1 VIARLDGT
9 LVERYVAG
17 SSPRVVVD
25 CGGVGYEVV
34 CSLYTLAG
42 LPADGE
48 HVVLRIYTHA
58 TENRVAL
65 FGFLEPEERALFD
78 LLITVKNVG
87 PTTAIA
93 ILSGS
98 SPRDMAA
105 LIAREDV
112 VGLTRIKGVGKKSAE
127 LLVVELHD
135 RCQELLVAWDAANGL
150 RPVVAAGLATGPG
163 RGGRKRAGTGHPLT
177 DEVMTALVGMGWSS
191 HEAEAAV
198 SDLPVPPEATIEQ
211 LLRQALRSMPR

>member
-1 VIARLDGT
+1 MIARLEGV
-9 LVERYVAG
+9 LIERDP
-17 SSPRVVVD
+17 PRVVVD
-25 CGGVGYEVV
+25 CNGIGYEVV
-34 CSLYTLAG
+34 CSAYTLAG

-48 HVVLRIYTHA
+48 RVTLRVFTHA

-65 FGFLEPEERALFD
+65 FGFHEAQERALFD

-98 SPRDMAA
+98 SPHDMAR

-112 VGLTRIKGVGKKSAE
+112 TGLTRIKGVGKKTAE
-127 LLVVELHD
+127 LLVVELHEK
-135 RCQELLVAWDAANGL
+135 CAELVLAWDASDGL
-150 RPVVAAGLATGPG
+150 RPAAIPVGAA
-163 RGGRKRAGTGHPLT
+163 RNGRKRTGSGHPMV
-177 DEVMTALVGMGWSS
+177 DEVMTALVGMGWSPV
-191 HEAEAAV
+191 EAEAAIV
-198 SDLPVPPEATIEQ
+198 DMPVPPEATIEQ